1 MEQKKYLFYAM
12 TGEKMCFQHI
22 LMNALDLTAGGA
34 TVRIVLEGR
43 SVALVPQLLEEKNP
57 LFAKC
62 RDQGLVAGICYA
74 CSHVLGV
81 LDANQESGIPL
92 LRDMNGHAGVR
103 PFVAEGY
110 QVISI

>member
-1 MEQKKYLFYAM
+1 MNQEKYLFYAM

-22 LMNALDLTAGGA
+22 LMNALDLSEGGA

-43 SVALVPQLLEEKNP
+43 SVTLVPQLLEEKNP

-62 RDQGLVAGICYA
+62 RDQGLLAGICFG
-74 CSHVLGV
+74 CSKVLGV
-81 LDANQESGIPL
+81 LEANQESGIPL
-92 LRDMNGHAGVR
+92 LRDMNGHASVR
-103 PFVAEGY
+103 PFTAEGY

>member
-1 MEQKKYLFYAM
+1 MNQAKYLFYAM
-12 TGEKMCFQHI
+12 TGEKMCFQHV
-22 LMNALDLTAGGA
+22 LMNALDLTAAGA

-43 SVALVPQLLEEKNP
+43 SVALVPLLLEEKNP

-62 RDQGLVAGICYA
+62 RDQGLVSGICFG
-74 CSHVLGV
+74 CSQVLGV
-81 LDANQESGIPL
+81 LDANQASGIPL

-103 PFVAEGY
+103 PFVAEGF